1 MKTFLCLASLLV
13 ATLAA
18 RAQGSLEAMQG
29 YVSAS
34 GTGNVFYSQISAG
47 TPMTLGWTFQSQ
59 TDINVTALGAFNDVL
74 HNSGNLEIGIWNSSG
89 DLLTS
94 SLVALTGTSSD
105 SVYQSVTPVM
115 LTAGQTYYLG
125 AYSPSQT
132 VYFYVVGPDSDTHGY
147 AIMSP
152 EIQLGG
158 LAFNTNS
165 VFAFPQA
172 PKDNPATQS

>member
-1 MKTFLCLASLLV
+1 
-13 ATLAA
+13 
-18 RAQGSLEAMQG
+18 
-29 YVSAS
+29 
-34 GTGNVFYSQISAG
+34 
-47 TPMTLGWTFQSQ
+47 MTLGWTFQSQ

-165 VFAFPQA
+165 VFAFPSSTEGQPSDAVVMPNFQFQA
-172 PKDNPATQS
+172 VPEPSTVCLLVGGAMVLLAMRRKSNRQ